1 MSGSTGA
8 ITPRLVVTTAGDG
21 RLVSISVASQPTD
34 YQIGRLQ
41 ILVPG
46 GFGLA
51 SATVGAQVGTA
62 TATVASRTA
71 GSSTTRAL
79 TGSMTAIDQSI
90 AVVPVNSLELARTQF
105 TFLAEDFARH
115 GDVISQTI
123 CEIGACAIDKAL
135 TGSLPPETA
144 VSPLVRELLS

>member
-1 MSGSTGA
+1 MDELRRTTERASAESHPEFA
-8 ITPRLVVTTAGDG
+8 ALQAELAERDRLVDTERAAHAEEAR
-21 RLVSISVASQPTD
+21 RLRGIAEAAEA
-34 YQIGRLQ
+34 RLKAAN
-41 ILVPG
+41 IDLDE
-46 GFGLA
+46 L
-51 SATVGAQVGTA
+51 
-62 TATVASRTA
+62 R
-71 GSSTTRAL
+71 
-79 TGSMTAIDQSI
+79 GSMTAIDQSI

-105 TFLAEDFARH
+105 TVLAEDFARK